1 MSVDLKDYEQHLL
14 ANGYSASTVKQYGCQ
29 ASRFIASGHPFSLT
43 GAEKFSIEN
52 KRGTPAAQNTMLRQI
67 KRFFVW
73 LNEQGLVEGGDN
85 TIERFPTSPRTS
97 VYMPRVTGDEDIEQL
112 LANTPDK
119 YHLAIMLMYH
129 LGLREAELLGLD
141 WSHFNF
147 LPTKKCFTIT
157 RKGGMVQ
164 ELPYDVTPELES
176 LVESKSKAHGPVVQG
191 RIKRGVNEAPEQMS
205 ASGFWKVISRAAK
218 QAGIE
223 HVHPHSMRHGFA
235 CGALERG
242 VNMNV
247 IQNTLGHKS
256 MNTTMLYLK
265 GLTSNVESI
274 RAGLKRDK

>member
-1 MSVDLKDYEQHLL
+1 MSVNLKDYEQHLL
-14 ANGYSASTVKQYGCQ
+14 ANGYSQSTVKQMTCQ
-29 ASRFIASGHPFSLT
+29 ASRFITGGYEFSLS

-52 KRGTPAAQNTMLRQI
+52 KRGTPASQNSMLRQI

-73 LNEQGLVEGGDN
+73 LNAQGLVEGGDS

-97 VYMPRVTGDEDIEQL
+97 VYMPRVVGDEDLSQL

-119 YHLAIMLMYH
+119 YHIAILLMH
-129 LGLREAELLGLD
+129 TLGLREAELLGLQWED
-141 WSHFNF
+141 FNF
-147 LPTKKCFTIT
+147 IEKSFTIT
-157 RKGGMVQ
+157 RKGGQ
-164 ELPYDVTPELES
+164 QQTLPYDVTPELES
-176 LVESKSKAHGPVVQG
+176 LIESKSKAHGPVVQG

-247 IQNTLGHKS
+247 IQNTLCHKS

>member
-1 MSVDLKDYEQHLL
+1 MQSDLIKEYEQYLL
-14 ANGYSASTVKQYGCQ
+14 ANGYSKSTVKQYVCQ
-29 ASRFIASGHPFSLT
+29 ANRFVESGHHFSLS

-52 KRGTPAAQNTMLRQI
+52 KRGTPASQNSMLRQI
-67 KRFFVW
+67 KCFFTW
-73 LNEQGLVEGGDN
+73 LNAGGLVEDGDK
-85 TIERFPTSPRTS
+85 TLTRFPSSPRTS
-97 VYMPRVTGDEDIEQL
+97 VYFPRVVGDEDLSQL

-119 YHLAIMLMYH
+119 YHIAIMLMYE
-129 LGLREAELLGLD
+129 LGLREAELLGLQWED
-141 WSHFNF
+141 FNF
-147 LPTKKCFTIT
+147 IEKSFTIT
-157 RKGGMVQ
+157 RKGGHQ
-164 ELPYDVTPELES
+164 QTLPYDVTPALES
-176 LVESKSKAHGPVVQG
+176 LIESKSRAHGPVVQG
-191 RIKRGVNEAPEQMS
+191 RIKRGENEAPEQMS

-274 RAGLKRDK
+274 RAGLKREK